1 MLRIKENIQKKANAV
16 VLISDKMDFKNEII
30 TEDKDHFII
39 IKCLTHVTIL
49 NLYALNLWNQNMQ
62 RFIEL

>member
-1 MLRIKENIQKKANAV
+1 MLRIKENIQKKANTV

-39 IKCLTHVTIL
+39 IKCLTHITIL
-49 NLYALNLWNQNMQ
+49 NLYALNLWN
-62 RFIEL
+62 